1 MLDQRTPATSRPR
14 LLLVEDD
21 SVTRELL
28 TRRLDA
34 RGCDVIAVDAAEEG
48 VIEAAAT
55 VFDTVVADVHLPGMS
70 GIDMASFLLAQDP
83 GLPVILITA
92 DTDEELAREALSRGP
107 ISYLVKPIQPYELE
121 SVVQQ
126 ALTRR
131 GWRVAQGGD
140 LVRERATATGP
151 DVPTEWLE
159 YVESE
164 SFAGP
169 GHGERVARIAAIL
182 LEEIPADD
190 HEVDADEVAL
200 AARTHEVGRL
210 SSPEAEPSE
219 TAAQS
224 AELMAEAGFPRAAVR
239 AVRHMH
245 EHWDG
250 SGGPDQLRAANIP
263 MGARVLSVADSVDH
277 YASAW
282 LQGGLNCDNAVDRAI
297 HLVTV
302 QQSRVFGPGVIAGL
316 HRRIEDVRRAIADWH
331 AAESN
336 ETLTTAAFAANVANV
351 PFKVA

>member
-1 MLDQRTPATSRPR
+1 MLDQTMAAGRRPK

-21 SVTRELL
+21 AVTRELL
-28 TRRLDA
+28 ARRLDA

-48 VIEAAAT
+48 IIEAGQA

-70 GIDMASFLLAQDP
+70 GIDMAGYLLAHDP
-83 GLPVILITA
+83 GMPVILITG
-92 DTDEELAREALSRGP
+92 DTDEELARDALSLGP
-107 ISYLVKPIQPYELE
+107 VSYLVKPIQPFELE

-131 GWRVAQGGD
+131 GWRVEAGGRLAKD
-140 LVRERATATGP
+140 EPATTALE
-151 DVPTEWLE
+151 VPQEWLE

-169 GHGERVARIAAIL
+169 GHGDRVARIALVL
-182 LEEIPADD
+182 LGEIPADD
-190 HEVDADEVAL
+190 RDVTVDDIAL

-210 SSPEAEPSE
+210 GSPDADPAA

-239 AVRHMH
+239 AVRHMQ

-250 SGGPDQLRAANIP
+250 TGGPDGLSGANIP
-263 MGARVLSVADSVDH
+263 MGARVLSIADSLDH
-277 YASAW
+277 YSAAW
-282 LQGGLNCDNAVDRAI
+282 LRGGLNCDNAVDRAI

-302 QQSRVFGPGVIAGL
+302 QQSRVFGPVVIAAL
-316 HRRIEDVRRAIADWH
+316 HRRIEDVRRVVVEWYES
-331 AAESN
+331 ESN
-336 ETLTTAAFAANVANV
+336 ETLTTAAYSSSLADM